1 MSDKSQ
7 LMQRAEEVLLDMV
20 NKAAEIGSAAVDEIP
35 LVVQELL
42 TWHFYNSLI
51 LWVAGVLFTVLWVT
65 FVVKLWRDGSKLTN
79 NDYRPTQI
87 KRDLWGDEWGWL
99 VFSTTFGSTISFIW
113 LLNQTDWL
121 KILVAPR
128 LYLLEY
134 AAQLIK

>member
-7 LMQRAEEVLLDMV
+7 LIQRAEEVLLDMV

-42 TWHFYNSLI
+42 TWKMVESIFYTLVSVAVFYFALRLSKWLRKSVDDLGEVVIPIGFLNAAIYGVSIALFSL
-51 LWVAGVLFTVLWVT
+51 
-65 FVVKLWRDGSKLTN
+65 
-79 NDYRPTQI
+79 
-87 KRDLWGDEWGWL
+87 
-99 VFSTTFGSTISFIW
+99 
-113 LLNQTDWL
+113 DWL

>member
-42 TWHFYNSLI
+42 TWKMVESIFH
-51 LWVAGVLFTVLWVT
+51 T
-65 FVVKLWRDGSKLTN
+65 
-79 NDYRPTQI
+79 
-87 KRDLWGDEWGWL
+87 L
-99 VFSTTFGSTISFIW
+99 VSFIILYFAVRLSKW
-113 LLNQTDWL
+113 LYKSIDRIEALCIPIGFGNAIMYMASIELFSLDWL

>member
-7 LMQRAEEVLLDMV
+7 LVQRAEQVLLDML

-42 TWHFYNSLI
+42 TWKFTESLLLFTLSMIFTISWIIISVKIWKYGSRPHEKYSGTNRDNWEEAWIGYGFYNFMGLVISVP
-51 LWVAGVLFTVLWVT
+51 WV
-65 FVVKLWRDGSKLTN
+65 
-79 NDYRPTQI
+79 I
-87 KRDLWGDEWGWL
+87 H
-99 VFSTTFGSTISFIW
+99 SF
-113 LLNQTDWL
+113 DWL

>member
-7 LMQRAEEVLLDMV
+7 LIQRAEEVLLDMV

-51 LWVAGVLFTVLWVT
+51 LWLAGVLFTVLWVT
-65 FVVKLWRDGSKLTN
+65 FVVKLWKDGSKLMN
-79 NDYRPTQI
+79 NDYKPTQI

-99 VFSTTFGSTISFIW
+99 VYSTIIGSVVSFAW